1 MNKSVKYI
9 LYDNKISI
17 FVNSMST
24 WGGVY
29 LVSNKILDDFLYNKI
44 NLKSILNRSNKN
56 YEF

>member
-1 MNKSVKYI
+1 MNRNVKYI
-9 LYDNKISI
+9 LNDNKISI

-44 NLKSILNRSNKN
+44 KLKSILNRSNKN